1 MNAWFANLG
10 AWVLSHEHGKGR
22 DGTSIDELLEE
33 LAELRELDRRRNAH
47 APGSSAHE
55 SVSREVES
63 RTRRLMDRFRDLK
76 TRRAVYEPAPAA
88 LLHVARRDPPT
99 TIGVTR
105 TG

>member
-10 AWVLSHEHGKGR
+10 AWVVAQEHGKSR
-22 DGTSIDELLEE
+22 DGMSIDELLEE

-47 APGSSAHE
+47 APGSSDHE
-55 SVSREVES
+55 SVSRELES
-63 RTRRLMDRFRDLK
+63 RTRRLMDRFRDI
-76 TRRAVYEPAPAA
+76 TSRNVATAPSPAT
-88 LLHVARRDPPT
+88 LLHLARRDPRT